1 MSVPMKKRKDLA
13 EAAKEE
19 SLLMDGF
26 IRILM
31 LKRYH
36 VSKQFK
42 FCRIYVF
49 VV

>member
-31 LKRYH
+31 LKRY
-36 VSKQFK
+36 SSRKQA
-42 FCRIYVF
+42 V
-49 VV
+49 